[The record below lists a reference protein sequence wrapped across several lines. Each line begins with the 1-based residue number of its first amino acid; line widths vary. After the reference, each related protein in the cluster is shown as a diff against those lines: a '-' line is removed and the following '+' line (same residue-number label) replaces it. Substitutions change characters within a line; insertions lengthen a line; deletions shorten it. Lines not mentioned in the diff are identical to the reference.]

1 MKKKLLAMLIACLCV
16 TEAATVFVPVSEPI
30 RVEAATKSTKKA
42 KKKKAPSLN
51 KVYKAVKAAYG
62 DDYIPNVRQR
72 KSVANDYYGLKSSWY
87 SEIISEV
94 SLVNVH
100 CDELVIVKAK
110 NKSSKKK
117 IKSALIKY
125 QKALIEDTMQYP
137 ANQTK
142 LQASKIYVKGNYVC
156 FFVLGS
162 IDNKT
167 EEQGEAKALA
177 AYKKQ
182 NKKAVKAINKLYK

>member
-1 MKKKLLAMLIACLCV
+1 MASKGNQEKMGNLEEIHTYTTFIKK
-16 TEAATVFVPVSEPI
+16 T
-30 RVEAATKSTKKA
+30 

-62 DDYIPNVRQR
+62 DDYIPNVKLR
-72 KSVANDYYGLKSSWY
+72 KEEANEVYGLKSSWY
-87 SEIISEV
+87 SGIVAERPMMSA
-94 SLVNVH
+94 H
-100 CDELVIVKAK
+100 CDELIIVKAK
-110 NKSSKKK
+110 NNSSKKK
-117 IKSALIKY
+117 IKSALVKY

-137 ANQTK
+137 VNQTK

-167 EEQGEAKALA
+167 VEQGEAKALA

-182 NKKAVKAINKLYK
+182 NEKAVKAINKLYK

>member
-1 MKKKLLAMLIACLCV
+1 MMKKKLLAILIACLCV
-16 TEAATVFVPVSEPI
+16 TEAATVFVPVSEPL
-30 RVEAATKSTKKA
+30 RVEAATKSNKKT
-42 KKKKAPSLN
+42 KKAPSLN

-110 NKSSKKK
+110 NDASKKK
-117 IKSALIKY
+117 IKNALKKHRELLKEDAIQY
-125 QKALIEDTMQYP
+125 STNLQKI
-137 ANQTK
+137 
-142 LQASKIYVKGNYVC
+142 QASKVFIKGDYVC

>member
-16 TEAATVFVPVSEPI
+16 TEAATVFVPVSEPF
-30 RVEAATKSTKKA
+30 RVEAATKSTKKT

-62 DDYIPNVRQR
+62 DDYIPNVKLR
-72 KSVANDYYGLKSSWY
+72 KEEANEVFGLKSSWY

-117 IKSALIKY
+117 IKSALVKY

-137 ANQTK
+137 VNQTK

-167 EEQGEAKALA
+167 VEQGEAKALA

-182 NKKAVKAINKLYK
+182 NEKAVKAINKLYK

>member
-1 MKKKLLAMLIACLCV
+1 MLIACLCV

-30 RVEAATKSTKKA
+30 RVEAATKSTKKT

-62 DDYIPNVRQR
+62 DDYIPNVKLR
-72 KSVANDYYGLKSSWY
+72 KEEANEVFGLKSSWY

-117 IKSALIKY
+117 IKSALVKY

-137 ANQTK
+137 VNQTK

-167 EEQGEAKALA
+167 VEQGEAKALA

-182 NKKAVKAINKLYK
+182 NEKAVKAINKLYK